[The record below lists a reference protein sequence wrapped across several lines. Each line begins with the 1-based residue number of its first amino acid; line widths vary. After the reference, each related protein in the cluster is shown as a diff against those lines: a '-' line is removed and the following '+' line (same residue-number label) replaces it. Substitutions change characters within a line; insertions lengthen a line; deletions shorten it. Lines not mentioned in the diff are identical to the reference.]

1 MAEQFS
7 VVAGNATGARI
18 GLADELIIGRSTPG
32 LGNLGGDGEIS
43 RVHARVYR
51 GQSGQLVIED
61 LGSTNGTYVNGT
73 RIAAPHPLSHGD
85 QVRVG
90 KTTMSFESA

>member
-51 GQSGQLVIED
+51 GQSGQLVIE
-61 LGSTNGTYVNGT
+61 LG
-73 RIAAPHPLSHGD
+73 D
-85 QVRVG
+85 C
-90 KTTMSFESA
+90 ESMDSKVQSQGYGWPK